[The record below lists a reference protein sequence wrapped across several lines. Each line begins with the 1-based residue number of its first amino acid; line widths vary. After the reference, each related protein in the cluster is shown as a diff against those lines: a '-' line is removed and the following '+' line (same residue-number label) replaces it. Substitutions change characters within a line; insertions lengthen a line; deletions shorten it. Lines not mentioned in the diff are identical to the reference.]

1 LEYRKSSILNVLTAG
16 LAAAF
21 LAAATI
27 YIALS
32 QPWLGL
38 TLSGQNVEQGLRV
51 VAVDPG
57 GPASILK
64 PGDHLLKVAG
74 GGQELVLQPFDA
86 VEEPDA
92 ARTYADYRNFFVRQR
107 RIASIARSGTVTF
120 TLGDG
125 TEASFTPNTARPIT
139 NLPIVFWMQLLAGF
153 TSALISGW
161 ALGFRQNIVG
171 VRILALSNAALLI
184 GCFPTAIYTSRE
196 LALNGTLFRALSA
209 LNSTGSLGFC
219 VLLLALFLVY
229 PRRLVPLYALGLL
242 AIVFV
247 FWTVIEFFQIGL
259 SVPGV
264 ARYLPITLTASAAFL
279 AAAMQYLR
287 ARGDPQTRTAI
298 GWFGFSLAL
307 CIAIFNLFYTIPPL
321 LGREADVPPVAGFA
335 IALIL
340 FAGMTLSVIRYR
352 LSDIEIWTF
361 RLLLYGAGVV
371 AFAIIHILLI
381 SVTSLDEVPA
391 FGVSLA
397 TVSVLF
403 IPLRTAI
410 TRHFLP
416 QQNLQRQMFEEVINV
431 AMTVPNGVRN
441 QKWQDLLERAFG
453 PLQFESAAETA
464 SSPIDSDGHSL
475 IIPGGGLV
483 SPLRLIRAQAGR
495 RPFSR
500 RDMELAGD
508 LYGMLQHSS
517 ASRDAYAQGI
527 AEERARIGRDMHDN
541 IGAKLLSALHGTKPD
556 SKDAMIRDA
565 LSDLRDIIN
574 NVTGTPQSLEENL
587 AELRLETAERLSAAG
602 LVLRWSSRGDDCAP
616 VSPIA
621 AHALRS
627 IVREAV
633 SNSIRHANAK
643 AVTIEIRHAE
653 ERLNLT
659 IDDDGK
665 CAPGGPRQEIGTGS
679 GLAGIRARLA
689 ALEGQLEIIDGG
701 AGFTLKAQFSSVQG
715 ARA

>member
-1 LEYRKSSILNVLTAG
+1 MEHRKSSFLNVLTTG

-21 LAAATI
+21 LVAATI

-32 QPWLGL
+32 QPWMGL

-57 GPASILK
+57 GPATGIK
-64 PGDHLLKVAG
+64 PGDYLLRVAG

-92 ARTYADYRNFFVRQR
+92 ARTYAEYRNFFVRQG
-107 RIASIARSGTVTF
+107 RIANIIHSGTVTF

-125 TEASFTPNTARPIT
+125 SKASFTPYTARPIIS
-139 NLPIVFWMQLLAGF
+139 LPIVFWMQLLAGF

-171 VRILALSNAALLI
+171 VRILVLSNAALLI

-196 LALNGTLFRALSA
+196 LALGGNLFRALSA

-229 PRRLVPLYALGLL
+229 PRRLVPLFVLGLL
-242 AIVFV
+242 AAVFV
-247 FWTVIEFFQIGL
+247 LWSVIEFFQIGL

-340 FAGMTLSVIRYR
+340 FGGMTLSVVRYR
-352 LSDIEIWTF
+352 LLDIEIWTF

-371 AFAIIHILLI
+371 AFAIFHILLI

-397 TVSVLF
+397 AVSALF
-403 IPLRTAI
+403 ILIRAAI

-416 QQNLQRQMFEEVINV
+416 QQNLHRQMFEEVVNV
-431 AMTVPNGVRN
+431 AMTVPNGARN
-441 QKWQDLLERAFG
+441 QKWQDLLIRAFG
-453 PLQFESAAETA
+453 PLHLESTAEFATPH
-464 SSPIDSDGHSL
+464 SDSNGRSL
-475 IIPGGGLV
+475 NIPGGGLV
-483 SPLRLIRAQAGR
+483 SPLRLVRAQAGIR
-495 RPFSR
+495 SFSR
-500 RDMELAGD
+500 RDVDLAGD
-508 LYGMLQHSS
+508 LYGMLRHSS

-541 IGAKLLSALHGTKPD
+541 IGAKLLSALHGTRPE

-574 NVTGTPQSLEENL
+574 NVTGLPQTLDESL

-602 LVLRWSSRGDDCAP
+602 LAMRWTSHGDDDAP

-621 AHALRS
+621 THALRS
-627 IVREAV
+627 IVREGV

-643 AVTIEIRHAE
+643 TVTVEIAHANGW
-653 ERLNLT
+653 LALT
-659 IDDDGK
+659 ISDDGQ
-665 CAPGGPRQEIGTGS
+665 CAAADLQRGTGS
-679 GLAGIRARLA
+679 GLAGIRARVV
-689 ALEGQLEIIDGG
+689 ALKGQMEIIESGP
-701 AGFTLKAQFSSVQG
+701 GFTLKAQFSSVQG
-715 ARA
+715 SRT